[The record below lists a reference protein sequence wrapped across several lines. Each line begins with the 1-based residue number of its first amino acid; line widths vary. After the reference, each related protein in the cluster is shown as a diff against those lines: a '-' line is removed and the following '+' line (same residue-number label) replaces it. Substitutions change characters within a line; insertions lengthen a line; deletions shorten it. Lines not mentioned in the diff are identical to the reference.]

1 MQPVLIKQIAVGPMA
16 NFSYLIVDTGTKK
29 AAYVDPGFES
39 EKVMAVATKEA
50 WQIEKILLTHTHFDH
65 IQELETAYQKLKV
78 PVYVHGFEI
87 SAIEEMG
94 VSVKAVATDEIIKVG
109 NLSVKCL
116 HMPGHT
122 PGMICYLVENHL
134 ITGDVLFV
142 DGCGRVDLPGSS
154 PEKMFETLKRLTQMP
169 DDIIV
174 YPGHDYGPKPTDTL
188 GHQKKTNPYLAA
200 AAQGKDYFFGVR
212 GV

>member
-1 MQPVLIKQIAVGPMA
+1 MA
-16 NFSYLIVDTGTKK
+16 NFSYLIVDTAVKK

-39 EKVMAVATKEA
+39 EKVIQMAEKEG

-65 IQELETAYQKLKV
+65 IQELEKAYQKLKIS
-78 PVYVHGFEI
+78 VYVHGFEVGV
-87 SAIEEMG
+87 IEEMG
-94 VSVKAVATDEIIKVG
+94 VPVKTVVADEIMKVG

-154 PEKMFETLKRLTQMP
+154 PEKMFETLKKLTQMP
-169 DDIIV
+169 DDIII
-174 YPGHDYGPKPTDTL
+174 YPGHDYGPTPTDTL
-188 GHQKKTNPYLAA
+188 GHQKKTNPYLIA
-200 AAQGKDYFFGVR
+200 AAQGKDIFFGVR